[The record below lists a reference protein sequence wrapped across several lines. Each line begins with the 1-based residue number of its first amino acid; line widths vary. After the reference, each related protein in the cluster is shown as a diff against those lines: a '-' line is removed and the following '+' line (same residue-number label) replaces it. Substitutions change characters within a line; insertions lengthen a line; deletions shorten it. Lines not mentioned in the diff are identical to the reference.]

1 MSALNKCFKGGQ
13 ILRAEGLSD
22 VDEAEQGW
30 LAEQL
35 HALARLHAR
44 LALQRSHEAQS
55 AERWPRW
62 DVAGVG
68 SPGEEAGIQLW
79 DERPKGTR

>member
-30 LAEQL
+30 LAEEL
-35 HALARLHAR
+35 RALTRLHTR
-44 LALQRSHEAQS
+44 LALQRGHEAQC

-62 DVAGVG
+62 EVAGVG
-68 SPGEEAGIQLW
+68 GPGEEAGVWLL
-79 DERPKGTR
+79 DERPGGAR